1 MAEFLENLRAKAD
14 LYPAL
19 RGWRNECYET
29 RLDFAQPP
37 LSLSF
42 AVDNDVHSDLSGVSL
57 EVLDGGSTPFLSLPV
72 TCNYGTH
79 AAAAAIGQQVVK
91 FESASFILS
100 LVSLLPRN

>member
-1 MAEFLENLRAKAD
+1 MAKFS
-14 LYPAL
+14 
-19 RGWRNECYET
+19 T
-29 RLDFAQPP
+29 DFVFEDQHPP

-91 FESASFILS
+91 FECASFILS